1 MHLAYSK
8 TIGAHRLTYTVVPKL
23 VIDGG
28 VEAGVT
34 SGRVPDLLGEI
45 TEAAKRVSLPPKDS
59 PKDWDEGVPQWIFEM
74 CDPI

>member
-1 MHLAYSK
+1 MQLAYSK

-45 TEAAKRVSLPPKDS
+45 TETAKMGFSTPKKFS
-59 PKDWDEGVPQWIFEM
+59 KRLG
-74 CDPI
+74 